1 MSFLILLLAIFFSC
15 ENTAVNQ
22 ESNETVSIVTPVATD
37 NEDEDPDDEQQNMIV
52 GKLTKK
58 DLQEGPYAEWFN
70 RGYDNFQP
78 STEEVEIIKQN
89 INDYEIVGFMGTW
102 CPDSRR
108 EVPEFFKLL
117 DEAGYDL
124 SNLTMVGVDRSKT
137 TPDHLEEGYD
147 MSRVPTFIFIKDG
160 EEVNRYVE
168 YSQESLAKDVAAI
181 VSGKEYKDSYS
192 F

>member
-1 MSFLILLLAIFFSC
+1 MSFLILLLAIFTSC
-15 ENTAVNQ
+15 ANTNENRESGDTALT
-22 ESNETVSIVTPVATD
+22 ETPVAIPHEE
-37 NEDEDPDDEQQNMIV
+37 EDLDEEQQNMIV
-52 GKLTKK
+52 GKLTKEN
-58 DLQEGPYAEWFN
+58 LQEGPYAGWFN
-70 RGYDNFQP
+70 KGYDSYQP
-78 STEEVEIIKQN
+78 TAEEVEVIKEN
-89 INDYEIVGFMGTW
+89 IGEYEIVGFMGTW

-124 SNLTMVGVDRSKT
+124 SKLTMIGVDRSKT

-147 MSRVPTFIFIKDG
+147 MSRVPTFIFLKNG

-168 YSQESLAKDVAAI
+168 YSQESLAEDVAAI

-192 F
+192 Y